1 MSPTFLARIRPNG
14 PDASASGRKSIG
26 SAKSRRPNEQAVV
39 EVLVRPTR
47 AELRRASADAAER
60 LAAGR
65 ADADATTAGA
75 GSTALRSTASASAV
89 GSARSTFASCGSTP
103 RR

>member
-65 ADADATTAGA
+65 TDADATTAGA
-75 GSTALRSTASASAV
+75 GSVIRVLPEGGVLRAGAIASPSTSPP
-89 GSARSTFASCGSTP
+89 GNP
-103 RR
+103 